1 MSKIPLFTYNQKL
14 KGAIICTLIFILFI
28 YSFKNQLYIFVFFM
42 FIFVIDIS
50 IVWVICESGFELFC
64 VSWHSQALQC
74 QISAQTCSPGQGQL
88 QQPGPRDSRRGGPAS
103 SQSAAL
109 L

>member
-1 MSKIPLFTYNQKL
+1 MSKIPLFNYNQKL

-42 FIFVIDIS
+42 FIYYIDIS
-50 IVWVICESGFELFC
+50 IGFELFC
-64 VSWHSQALQC
+64 VSWHSQTLQC

-88 QQPGPRDSRRGGPAS
+88 QQPVPWDSWRGGPAS